1 VVANATSTSGLAAHY
16 STIIGAAGYNMK
28 PATNASTSVPNSVV
42 YYAAGQQAAALDI
55 ANSIGVKPAQ
65 VQPLTTAVPVPGVA
79 GTDVVVV
86 IGQDLATPGS

>member
-79 GTDVVVV
+79 RSCPMTTTTSVP
-86 IGQDLATPGS
+86 ATPGS